1 MIVEGQIMKTKMRK
15 QKLDTVTVGNKVFI
29 YRAIAKRSDGVVG
42 DLVGYRE
49 RNRRGELTLHAY

>member
-1 MIVEGQIMKTKMRK
+1 MKPKMRMR
-15 QKLDTVTVGNKVFI
+15 KLDTVTVGNKVFI
-29 YRAIAKRSDGVVG
+29 YRTIAKRSDGVVG

>member
-1 MIVEGQIMKTKMRK
+1 MKTKMRK

-29 YRAIAKRSDGVVG
+29 YQDIPKRKDGVVG